1 MEMPKLD
8 NHTTCEMVDI
18 TQLIPN
24 PRNPNTHP
32 PEQLEALAKVLQFQ
46 GWRLPLCV
54 SNQSGFIV
62 RGHGRLEAGKLL
74 GVKQVPV
81 LFQDYKT
88 PAMEHA
94 DLIADKRL
102 AELATM
108 DNTILKDLVAELDT
122 GEIDLGV
129 TGYTEGELENL
140 VSQLHQG
147 DENEHHEQLATRF
160 VVPPFS
166 VLDTRQGYWKER
178 KDHWRA
184 LIGDMG
190 ESRQNTLGEDGAMLA
205 SINNG
210 VSLLDPVLA
219 ELANLWFG
227 IPNGK
232 TFDPFAGDTI
242 FGWVSQYLGNKFT
255 GIELRQEQCDLNNAR
270 IGTNGGS
277 KYICDDG
284 LNVAN
289 HIEQKSQDL
298 LFSCP
303 PYFDLEIYS
312 NLQNDASNQKS
323 FGDFMKI
330 IDQVFANAIRCLKD
344 NRFAVIVVGDIR
356 NKTGF
361 YYNFIDQIK
370 SVFNGNGCQTYN
382 ELILVNTLGTL
393 PQRAGRLMQTRKIGK
408 THQNVLVFYKGDPKE
423 IKTNYPKI
431 EINETENL

>member
-1 MEMPKLD
+1 M
-8 NHTTCEMVDI
+8 
-18 TQLIPN
+18 
-24 PRNPNTHP
+24 
-32 PEQLEALAKVLQFQ
+32 
-46 GWRLPLCV
+46 
-54 SNQSGFIV
+54 

-81 LFQDYKT
+81 MFQDYKT

-94 DLIADKRL
+94 DLIADNRL
-102 AELATM
+102 AELAIM

-122 GEIDLGV
+122 GEIDLNV

-140 VSQLHQG
+140 VTQLHQG
-147 DENEHHEQLATRF
+147 NEQEHHEQLANKF

-227 IPNGK
+227 IPNNK

-284 LNVAN
+284 LNVAK
-289 HIEQKSQDL
+289 HIEPKTQDL

-312 NLQNDASNQKS
+312 DLPNDASNQKS

-330 IDQVFANAIRCLKD
+330 INQVFC
-344 NRFAVIVVGDIR
+344 
-356 NKTGF
+356 
-361 YYNFIDQIK
+361 
-370 SVFNGNGCQTYN
+370 
-382 ELILVNTLGTL
+382 
-393 PQRAGRLMQTRKIGK
+393 
-408 THQNVLVFYKGDPKE
+408 
-423 IKTNYPKI
+423 
-431 EINETENL
+431 